1 MHRIDD
7 TGVLENIKPDSDFN
21 SKNSPFR
28 RNFSSKKTSSERK
41 KDRTSSIETAFDA
54 CNMDGRVTVNELSE
68 YLGVTAKTVRKRLTE
83 HGGFWIDDGEV
94 GKKNKGKSR

>member
-1 MHRIDD
+1 MI
-7 TGVLENIKPDSDFN
+7 
-21 SKNSPFR
+21 FR
-28 RNFSSKKTSSERK
+28 RFLKKMLHVTKFLKKSAFVTKTSSERK